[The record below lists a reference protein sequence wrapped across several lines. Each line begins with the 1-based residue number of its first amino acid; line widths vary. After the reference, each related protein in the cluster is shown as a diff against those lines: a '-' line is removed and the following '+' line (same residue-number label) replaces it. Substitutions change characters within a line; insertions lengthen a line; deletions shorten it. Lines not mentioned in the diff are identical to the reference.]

1 MDILFYI
8 CTNQKQNIM
17 SSKNFNNSLD
27 HLESEVANY
36 FSELLAKQNEIIIF
50 DEADLEHDT
59 PDDYLECRNDITGNV
74 FDVHPLKVNENGI
87 IVVKADGSFKRHLL
101 KLSDLSGI
109 QDRIN
114 LCELLEN
121 NLT

>member
-1 MDILFYI
+1 
-8 CTNQKQNIM
+8 M

-36 FSELLAKQNEIIIF
+36 FSELLATQDEIIIF
-50 DEADLEHDT
+50 NEVDLEHDT

-74 FDVHPLKVNENGI
+74 FDVHPLKVNKNGI
-87 IVVKADGSFKRHLL
+87 LVVEADGSFTRHLL